1 MSRYVLR
8 RLLIA
13 IPVFFGITVMSF
25 LLMNLAPGN
34 PVDMLIDPNTPR
46 EMLELKK
53 ELLGLNDPLYLQYV
67 KWLTGLLRG
76 ELGYSFSTFAPVTE
90 LIGERIGPTLLLAGT
105 SLSIGLVIAIPAG
118 VLSAVH
124 KHSKLDYVVTGLSFL
139 GTSIPP
145 FFLGLGL
152 IYLVGIQMHWL
163 PTGGMSTLGEQA
175 GLWDIARHL
184 ILPAAVLGVTI
195 AGKKVRYVRASML
208 DVLQQDYL
216 RTARAKGLREA
227 VVTNKH
233 ALRNALIPII
243 TIVGTEIPLL
253 LGGSII
259 IEQVF
264 QWPGIGQLTMEA
276 ILSRDYP
283 TLMGLN
289 LAAACIVLS
298 TNLVIDILYAWA
310 DPRIT
315 YSSS

>member
-1 MSRYVLR
+1 MGQYIVK

-13 IPVFFGITVMSF
+13 IPVFFGITILSF
-25 LLMNLAPGN
+25 LIMNMAPGN
-34 PVDMLIDPNTPR
+34 PVDMLINPNIPK

-53 ELLGLNDPLYLQYV
+53 ELLGLNDPIYVQYV
-67 KWLTGLLRG
+67 KWLSGFLSG
-76 ELGYSFSTFAPVTE
+76 DLGYSFSTFAPVSQ
-90 LIGERIGPTLLLAGT
+90 LIGERIGPTLLLAST
-105 SLSIGLVIAIPAG
+105 SLLVGILIAVPVG
-118 VLSAVH
+118 VISAI
-124 KHSKLDYVVTGLSFL
+124 KQNSKLDYILTALSFL
-139 GTSIPP
+139 GTSIPA

-152 IYLVGIQMHWL
+152 IYIVGIGLKWL
-163 PTGGMSTLGEQA
+163 PTGGMTTLGGNGGFQDV
-175 GLWDIARHL
+175 LLHL
-184 ILPAAVLGVTI
+184 ILPVTVLGITI

-216 RTARAKGLREA
+216 RTARAKGLTEF

-243 TIVGTEIPLL
+243 TVVGTEIPLL

-283 TLMGLN
+283 ILMGLN
-289 LAAACIVLS
+289 LIAACVVLS
-298 TNLVIDILYAWA
+298 TNLFMDILYAIA
-310 DPRIT
+310 DPRIK
-315 YSSS
+315 YSS

>member
-1 MSRYVLR
+1 MRHYIFR

-13 IPVFFGITVMSF
+13 IPVFFGITILSF
-25 LLMNLAPGN
+25 LIINMAPGN
-34 PVDMLIDPNTPR
+34 PVDMLINPNTPK

-53 ELLGLNDPLYLQYV
+53 ELLGLNDPIYVQYV
-67 KWLTGLLRG
+67 KWLGGILRG
-76 ELGYSFSTFAPVTE
+76 KLGYSFSSFAPVSQ
-90 LIGERIGPTLLLAGT
+90 LIGERIGPTLLLASSALLMGI
-105 SLSIGLVIAIPAG
+105 LIAIPVG
-118 VLSAVH
+118 IISAV
-124 KHSKLDYVVTGLSFL
+124 KQKSKVDYLLTGLSFL

-152 IYLVGIQMHWL
+152 IYLIGIQLKWL
-163 PTGGMSTLGEQA
+163 PTGGMFTLGGSRGA
-175 GLWDIARHL
+175 YDIFLHM
-184 ILPAAVLGVTI
+184 ILPVTVLGITI

-216 RTARAKGLREA
+216 RTARAKGLSELI
-227 VVTNKH
+227 VTNKH

-243 TIVGTEIPLL
+243 TIIGAEVPLL

-289 LAAACIVLS
+289 LVAAIVVLS
-298 TNLVIDILYAWA
+298 TNIFMDILYAIA
-310 DPRIT
+310 DPRIK
-315 YSSS
+315 YG

>member
-1 MSRYVLR
+1 MVHYIVR

-13 IPVFFGITVMSF
+13 IPVFFGITVLNF
-25 LLMNLAPGN
+25 LIMNMAPGN
-34 PVDMLIDPNTPR
+34 PVDMLINPNIPK

-53 ELLGLNDPLYLQYV
+53 ELMGLNDPLYIQYF
-67 KWLTGLLRG
+67 KWLGG
-76 ELGYSFSTFAPVTE
+76 FIKGDLGYSFSSFAPVSQ
-90 LIGERIGPTLLLAGT
+90 LIGERIGPTLLLAA
-105 SLSIGLVIAIPAG
+105 SSMLIAILIAIPVG
-118 VLSAVH
+118 VISAV
-124 KHSKLDYVVTGLSFL
+124 KQNSKLDYLMTGFSFL

-152 IYLVGIQMHWL
+152 IYMVGIQLKWL
-163 PTGGMSTLGEQA
+163 PTGGMSTLGGNGTA
-175 GLWDIARHL
+175 GDVILHM
-184 ILPAAVLGVTI
+184 ILPVLVLGVTI

-208 DVLQQDYL
+208 DVLHQDYL
-216 RTARAKGLREA
+216 RTARAKGLSEF

-243 TIVGTEIPLL
+243 TVVGTEIPLL

-264 QWPGIGQLTMEA
+264 QWPGIGQLTMES

-289 LAAACIVLS
+289 IVAACVVLS
-298 TNLVIDILYAWA
+298 TNLFTDIIYSIV
-310 DPRIT
+310 DPRIK
-315 YSSS
+315 YS